1 MIKTLYPKT
10 SSSLRFFNPPTK
22 HHCLYYP
29 RAAAAA
35 AVSVSVFAVPTPS
48 AVPGRQPSRTP
59 RAMTSLISQNALRKR
74 RLEKGDSSSDDEETM
89 GSPVASDAEAGK
101 KPGPDG
107 RKNDRRRKK
116 KALQARLGQE
126 ADEMKLLESSLF
138 GNI

>member
-10 SSSLRFFNPPTK
+10 SSSLRFSNPPTK
-22 HHCLYYP
+22 HHGLYYP
-29 RAAAAA
+29 RVAAA
-35 AVSVSVFAVPTPS
+35 AVSVSVSAVSTPS
-48 AVPGRQPSRTP
+48 AVPGRRPSRTP
-59 RAMTSLISQNALRKR
+59 RAMTSLISQNALPKR
-74 RLEKGDSSSDDEETM
+74 RLEKGDSNDDDEETM